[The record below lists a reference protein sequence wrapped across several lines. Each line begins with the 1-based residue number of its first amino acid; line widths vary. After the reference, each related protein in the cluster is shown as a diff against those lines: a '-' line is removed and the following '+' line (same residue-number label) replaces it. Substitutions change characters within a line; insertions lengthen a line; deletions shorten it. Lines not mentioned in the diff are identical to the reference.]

1 MSTHSASAT
10 DQQPEAPSFRLVPRR
25 SEERQSEELG
35 RKATLSSRLKAV
47 FPSRRAEKASKR
59 EKTLEERR
67 LVQLERRTLKESGD
81 YLGVTGINPT
91 TGELDVLTPS
101 TTSFSS
107 ASLAIDQ
114 KLDSHKKR
122 KTKTTNTRRGAAVL
136 TEEVTQKLQQLEEQ
150 RFSRKD
156 QEKEAIRQAQR
167 NVRWQRHRQQWSSAK
182 EPILS
187 PIAQSIK
194 SISTRESET
203 KDQGQDLSKVQEVQN
218 FHQTEMGHTDPMS
231 HLPKYLISE
240 DDGADSSNT
249 VIRTPQRRRSSFVNP
264 EVDGKLGDSTAFG
277 NGNYSVMGH
286 APAGVAK
293 PTQATVAAS
302 SQVQI
307 TPSSPISEQTARG
320 GSALGKAKQTTQL
333 RQESNILA
341 SSEVMEGHPLR
352 VTCQFMGERQSEPK
366 KQHAVEACI
375 PRATVTTSPFESSL
389 IFQSRSV
396 ALDTGVEGCMARH
409 PFSKLTN
416 DHFKEMDEPSDPVKE
431 PFMNQ
436 WMSPGAAESQENL
449 PFFGAQGEMKDLT
462 AKHATTPITITI
474 GCDQGHFLP
483 SPWQSQLEKKCSES
497 WSLLQNRHTSRRYDD
512 QMSTSTEDIST
523 ESVHQLANVRRRTE
537 NLAPK
542 GSLTTATR
550 FQEAAIQMGARKS
563 FVKNLPGEEL
573 AEDGTDN
580 CVTSHTS
587 TSTSPLNARDATTQ
601 WSQSEAVSLG
611 AARAAVANLGS
622 KMAQTRTRHL
632 PERESSRALPLS
644 VRKPHADYVP
654 LRRLR
659 SSLSLLRRLDKGQ
672 RKSVEVPETKSG
684 QSPELSSVRIG
695 GSANR
700 QTTRTTS
707 KGLSSTRVARSKAG
721 YSTSNAPA
729 NKDSEGGGI
738 EGRLRRE
745 KLEKHVLKVAGDG
758 KQMAGM
764 LARWY
769 WTVISPCFDPTSP
782 ARKRLD
788 GNKSTWR
795 DCGLFLFALGSGF
808 MLLAAAVRMAQG
820 IALLM
825 QMMHMIVAGLIAVL
839 GS

>member
-10 DQQPEAPSFRLVPRR
+10 DQQPEAPSFRLVPKR
-25 SEERQSEELG
+25 SEERQSGELG

-47 FPSRRAEKASKR
+47 FPSRRVEKASR
-59 EKTLEERR
+59 GEKTLEERR

-114 KLDSHKKR
+114 KLDSHKKT

-194 SISTRESET
+194 SISTRESEA
-203 KDQGQDLSKVQEVQN
+203 KDQGRDFPKVQEVQH

-264 EVDGKLGDSTAFG
+264 EIDGKFGNSTAFG

-293 PTQATVAAS
+293 PTQDTIAAS

-307 TPSSPISEQTARG
+307 TPSSPISEQPARG
-320 GSALGKAKQTTQL
+320 GSALGKAKEATQS
-333 RQESNILA
+333 RQKFKILA
-341 SSEVMEGHPLR
+341 SIEIMEGQPLR
-352 VTCQFMGERQSEPK
+352 GTCQLMGERQPAPN
-366 KQHAVEACI
+366 KQQAVEACS
-375 PRATVTTSPFESSL
+375 PRATVTTSPSESSL

-396 ALDTGVEGCMARH
+396 GLDTRVEAWMARH

-416 DHFKEMDEPSDPVKE
+416 DHFKEMDEPSDPAKE

-436 WMSPGAAESQENL
+436 WMSPGAAESEEKL
-449 PFFGAQGEMKDLT
+449 LFFGAQGEMKDPT
-462 AKHATTPITITI
+462 ARLVTTPITITI
-474 GCDQGHFLP
+474 GSDQGRFLP
-483 SPWQSQLEKKCSES
+483 SPLQSQPEKKCSES
-497 WSLLQNRHTSRRYDD
+497 WSILQNRHTSRRYDD

-523 ESVHQLANVRRRTE
+523 ESVHQLANVKRRTE
-537 NLAPK
+537 KLVPK
-542 GSLTTATR
+542 GSLTAATR
-550 FQEAAIQMGARKS
+550 FQEAAIRMGARKS
-563 FVKNLPGEEL
+563 FVKNSPGKEL

-580 CVTSHTS
+580 FVTSHTS
-587 TSTSPLNARDATTQ
+587 TSTSLLNARDATTQ
-601 WSQSEAVSLG
+601 WSRSEAVSLG
-611 AARAAVANLGS
+611 AARAAA
-622 KMAQTRTRHL
+622 
-632 PERESSRALPLS
+632 SSGGGGFRALPLS
-644 VRKPHADYVP
+644 VRKPHADCVP
-654 LRRLR
+654 LKRLR
-659 SSLSLLRRLDKGQ
+659 SSFNLLRRLDKGQ
-672 RKSVEVPETKSG
+672 QKPVEVPETKTG

-700 QTTRTTS
+700 QMTRTTS
-707 KGLSSTRVARSKAG
+707 KGSSSTRVASSRAG
-721 YSTSNAPA
+721 YSTLNAPA
-729 NKDSEGGGI
+729 NKGSEGGDI

-745 KLEKHVLKVAGDG
+745 TLNKHVLKVVGDG
-758 KQMAGM
+758 KQMAGI

-788 GNKSTWR
+788 GNKSTWK

-825 QMMHMIVAGLIAVL
+825 QMVHMIVAGLIAVL

>member
-1 MSTHSASAT
+1 MSTHSALAT
-10 DQQPEAPSFRLVPRR
+10 DQQPEAPPFRLVTRR
-25 SEERQSEELG
+25 SEERQSDELG

-47 FPSRRAEKASKR
+47 FPSRRAEKASKG

-114 KLDSHKKR
+114 KLDSHKKTN
-122 KTKTTNTRRGAAVL
+122 TKKTNTRRGAAVL

-156 QEKEAIRQAQR
+156 QEKEAIREAQR
-167 NVRWQRHRQQWSSAK
+167 NVRWERHRQQWSSAK

-203 KDQGQDLSKVQEVQN
+203 KDQGRDLSKMQEVQR

-264 EVDGKLGDSTAFG
+264 EID
-277 NGNYSVMGH
+277 VMGH

-293 PTQATVAAS
+293 PTQAIVAAS

-320 GSALGKAKQTTQL
+320 GSALGKAKQATQSC
-333 RQESNILA
+333 QEFKILA
-341 SSEVMEGHPLR
+341 STEVMEVQPLR
-352 VTCQFMGERQSEPK
+352 VTCQFMGERQSEPS
-366 KQHAVEACI
+366 KQRTVEACN
-375 PRATVTTSPFESSL
+375 PRAIVTTSPSESSL

-396 ALDTGVEGCMARH
+396 ALDTRVEGWMARH
-409 PFSKLTN
+409 PFSKLMN

-436 WMSPGAAESQENL
+436 WMSPGAEESQENL
-449 PFFGAQGEMKDLT
+449 PFFGAQCEMKDPT
-462 AKHATTPITITI
+462 ARPATTPITITI
-474 GCDQGHFLP
+474 GYGQGRFLP
-483 SPWQSQLEKKCSES
+483 SPLQSQPEKKCSES
-497 WSLLQNRHTSRRYDD
+497 WSLLQNRHISRRYDD

-523 ESVHQLANVRRRTE
+523 ESVHQLANIKRRTE

-550 FQEAAIQMGARKS
+550 FQEAAIQMEARKS
-563 FVKNLPGEEL
+563 FVKNLPGKEL
-573 AEDGTDN
+573 AEDGTDDF
-580 CVTSHTS
+580 VTSHTS
-587 TSTSPLNARDATTQ
+587 TSTSPLNARDAMTR
-601 WSQSEAVSLG
+601 WSQSEVVSLG
-611 AARAAVANLGS
+611 AARAAVANSGS
-622 KMAQTRTRHL
+622 KMAQTRKRHL
-632 PERESSRALPLS
+632 PEREGFRALPLS

-659 SSLSLLRRLDKGQ
+659 SSFSLLRRLDKGQ
-672 RKSVEVPETKSG
+672 QKPMEVSERKSG
-684 QSPELSSVRIG
+684 QGPELSSVRIG

-700 QTTRTTS
+700 QTTCTTS
-707 KGLSSTRVARSKAG
+707 KGLSSTKVARSKAG
-721 YSTSNAPA
+721 YSTSNGPA

-738 EGRLRRE
+738 EGRLKRE
-745 KLEKHVLKVAGDG
+745 KLKKHVLKVAGDG

-820 IALLM
+820 MALVM
-825 QMMHMIVAGLIAVL
+825 QMVHMIVAGLIAVL